1 MSNVIAIALAAILSV
16 ESNCGRDKRNGDN
29 GRAVGD
35 FQTWCIAVDEA
46 NRVEKI
52 MAKRENRV
60 PRKWSHS
67 DRHSHERSREMCRTT
82 LVWHYMRG
90 TTNSVDLAC
99 KWNIPYKRHAN
110 PKYRTKI
117 ARAISEQQKSKKEG
131 TRL

>member
-16 ESNCGRDKRNGDN
+16 ESSGGRDLRVGDN
-29 GRAVGD
+29 GRAVGS
-35 FQTWCIAVDEA
+35 FQTWRIAVDEA

-52 MAKRENRV
+52 MAKREKRV
-60 PRKWSHS
+60 PRKWSYS

-99 KWNIPYKRHAN
+99 KWNVPYKRHAN
-110 PKYRTKI
+110 PKYRAKI
-117 ARAISEQQKSKKEG
+117 TIAVNEQKKQKEG
-131 TRL
+131 IEL

>member
-16 ESNCGRDKRNGDN
+16 ESNCGRNKQNGDN

-35 FQTWCIAVDEA
+35 FQTWRIAVDEA

-52 MAKRENRV
+52 MAKREKRV
-60 PRKWSHS
+60 PRKWSYS
-67 DRHSHERSREMCRTT
+67 DRHSHERSREMCHTT

-99 KWNIPYKRHAN
+99 KWNAPYKRNAN
-110 PKYRTKI
+110 PKYRAKI
-117 ARAISEQQKSKKEG
+117 TVAINNQKKQKEG
-131 TRL
+131 IEL

>member
-16 ESNCGRDKRNGDN
+16 ESSGGRDLRVGDN
-29 GRAVGD
+29 GRAVGS
-35 FQTWCIAVDEA
+35 FQIWRIAVDEA

-52 MAKRENRV
+52 MAKREKRV
-60 PRKWSHS
+60 PRKWSYS

-99 KWNIPYKRHAN
+99 KWNAPYKRHAN
-110 PKYRTKI
+110 PKYRAKI
-117 ARAISEQQKSKKEG
+117 TVAINNQKKQKEG
-131 TRL
+131 IEL